1 MSHYNWLDAN
11 LKQFFA
17 NVGIDMERGN
27 GGIISAH
34 GDKGYSYQSQWE
46 AAGIPFPHGMA
57 IFLLS
62 YIPPFANEVRETAN
76 GWVPVHKWVLDNYRE
91 GHAFVDKLPPCHG

>member
-1 MSHYNWLDAN
+1 MSHYKWLDVN

-34 GDKGYSYQSQWE
+34 GDKGYSYRDEWE
-46 AAGIPFPHGMA
+46 RAGIPFEHGMA

-62 YIPPFANEVRETAN
+62 YITPFANEVRDTPG
-76 GWVPVHKWVLDNYRE
+76 GWVPPVKWVLANYRG
-91 GHAFVDKLPPCHG
+91 GHKFIEKLPDGQA